1 MFAPGPLNALGGPV
15 CTYMQQY
22 EDMLKIGMSL
32 MYWCNFEN
40 DGWLRIILEL
50 WDTYTSMTQ
59 DQLGATYED

>member
-1 MFAPGPLNALGGPV
+1 
-15 CTYMQQY
+15 MQQY

-32 MYWCNFEN
+32 MYWYNFEN

-59 DQLGATYED
+59 D